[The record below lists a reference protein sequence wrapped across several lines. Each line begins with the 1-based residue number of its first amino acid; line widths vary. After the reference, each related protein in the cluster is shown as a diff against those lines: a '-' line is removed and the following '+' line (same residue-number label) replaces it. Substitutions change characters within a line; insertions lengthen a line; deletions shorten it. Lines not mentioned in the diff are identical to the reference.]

1 MVSDITENVVLFDWL
16 TFTTRAY
23 SVPLLIED
31 LGLSHVQWTDF
42 PGHGRYGY
50 QDRMQFGNIN
60 IMYNGSE
67 NMGVC
72 CEMSGQGCRNFE
84 DHTTLANKWDDLIY
98 FVLSDD
104 VHITRLDVAFDD
116 HTGLLDIDTI
126 YNDSLARNYISR
138 LRCGKAEIS
147 WKTDSPVTGKSITFG
162 SRASD
167 VLIRIYDKAAERGFT
182 DGRHWVRVELQLR
195 QDRSRAFLEL
205 TNTMSYGEAFSGVCL
220 NYLRFVEPAASDTNK
235 SRWVMTEYWSK
246 FLESASRIRL
256 YVAPGG
262 EYNVAKLYE
271 NVVNRNGN
279 QIDCFIQIYGVDA
292 LVEALRHRKC
302 KQNPKFELLKR
313 QHDAHIEKIAD
324 SVKLA
329 FELGETDTPAWGFSC
344 EVENKLSDGFSR
356 LYDVDSDNPFSVTQH
371 YACCGADQV
380 SLPL

>member
-16 TFTTRAY
+16 TFTTRVY
-23 SVPLLIED
+23 SIADLIEE
-31 LGLSHVQWTDF
+31 LGLAHVQWTDF
-42 PGHGRYGY
+42 PSKGRYGY

-67 NMGVC
+67 DMGIC

-126 YNDSLARNYISR
+126 YNDVLSQNYISR
-138 LRCGKAEIS
+138 LRCYKVEIS
-147 WKTDSPVTGKSITFG
+147 GKTDTPITGKSITLG

-205 TNTMSYGEAFSGVCL
+205 TSTMSYGEAFSGVTL

-235 SRWVMTEYWSK
+235 SRWVMTEYWAN
-246 FLESASRIRL
+246 FLENASKIRL
-256 YVAPGG
+256 YVTPGG
-262 EYNVAKLYE
+262 EYNQEKLDHTVQPH
-271 NVVNRNGN
+271 NWQNSFFT
-279 QIDCFIQIYGVDA
+279 CFFDI
-292 LVEALRHRKC
+292 
-302 KQNPKFELLKR
+302 F
-313 QHDAHIEKIAD
+313 
-324 SVKLA
+324 
-329 FELGETDTPAWGFSC
+329 
-344 EVENKLSDGFSR
+344 
-356 LYDVDSDNPFSVTQH
+356 
-371 YACCGADQV
+371 
-380 SLPL
+380 